1 MFSNLADLSPWLHM
15 SVTRTQNFALFLSE
29 SALCSRCHIGNLC
42 DFPISIAL
50 LIGARSNILE
60 LVALAHAQCLT
71 INREL
76 LNTSHFWKRRMLSAH
91 CWFHLR
97 VEQRQNHSRLPS
109 NRLTMQIM
117 FRLVSADLSPISIV
131 SVQVI
136 LKEALKHSGSV
147 VTPTM
152 TEPPALTSAPLCGS
166 CFALYFQSLGSKFHL
181 TSPKHLS
188 IHGARLTH
196 HMTGTLL
203 PTSCSSACCF
213 VQAPLSPQ

>member
-1 MFSNLADLSPWLHM
+1 MRLP
-15 SVTRTQNFALFLSE
+15 
-29 SALCSRCHIGNLC
+29 HIDC
-42 DFPISIAL
+42 T
-50 LIGARSNILE
+50 LIGASSHILK
-60 LVALAHAQCLT
+60 LVALTHAQFL
-71 INREL
+71 IIFRELLNPSHSPVSSYQQEL

-109 NRLTMQIM
+109 SRLTMQIM
-117 FRLVSADLSPISIV
+117 FRLASADLSPLSIV

-166 CFALYFQSLGSKFHL
+166 CFALSFQSLGPKFHL
-181 TSPKHLS
+181 TNVKHLS
-188 IHGARLTH
+188 IHGARLIH

>member
-29 SALCSRCHIGNLC
+29 SALCSQCHIGNLC
-42 DFPISIAL
+42 DFPTSIAL
-50 LIGARSNILE
+50 LTGARSNILE
-60 LVALAHAQCLT
+60 LVALTHAQFLT
-71 INREL
+71 IFRELLNPSRKPSFLPINREL

-166 CFALYFQSLGSKFHL
+166 CFA
-181 TSPKHLS
+181 
-188 IHGARLTH
+188 
-196 HMTGTLL
+196 
-203 PTSCSSACCF
+203 
-213 VQAPLSPQ
+213 

>member
-1 MFSNLADLSPWLHM
+1 MRIL
-15 SVTRTQNFALFLSE
+15 LFLSE
-29 SALCSRCHIGNLC
+29 STPCSHCHIGNLC
-42 DFPISIAL
+42 DFHISIAL
-50 LIGARSNILE
+50 LIGAKSHISHSYTE
-60 LVALAHAQCLT
+60 HAQFLT
-71 INREL
+71 IFREL

-109 NRLTMQIM
+109 SRLTMQIM
-117 FRLVSADLSPISIV
+117 FRLASADLSPLSIV

-136 LKEALKHSGSV
+136 LKEALQHSGSV
-147 VTPTM
+147 FTPTM